1 MNIQDND
8 VGYYK
13 WLVEQQKEELRRC
26 NAEVFKQ
33 KILIKSLEAQV
44 ENWKLSL
51 VNVKKAYKTLRKVVK

>member
-13 WLVEQQKEELRRC
+13 WLAEQLKEELRRC